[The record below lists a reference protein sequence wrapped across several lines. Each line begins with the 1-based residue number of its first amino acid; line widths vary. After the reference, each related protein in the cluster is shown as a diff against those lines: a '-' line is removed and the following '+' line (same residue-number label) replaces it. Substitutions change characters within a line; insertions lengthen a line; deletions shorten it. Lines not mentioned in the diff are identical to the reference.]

1 MVIVIRNAWPKA
13 IPLSSAYTVLKLF
26 KLLFQNFDHEQGR
39 SLFQRAAAS
48 PAAVHVELHR
58 AGGRKVP
65 TLPVLRLVLP
75 PGDQSYYCDNNTDN
89 INWIRTLTVL

>member
-1 MVIVIRNAWPKA
+1 M
-13 IPLSSAYTVLKLF
+13 
-26 KLLFQNFDHEQGR
+26 LFQNFDHEQGR
-39 SLFQRAAAS
+39 SPFQRAAAS

-75 PGDQSYYCDNNTDN
+75 PGDQSYYCLKDKLITLTELCM
-89 INWIRTLTVL
+89 TLTVLSY